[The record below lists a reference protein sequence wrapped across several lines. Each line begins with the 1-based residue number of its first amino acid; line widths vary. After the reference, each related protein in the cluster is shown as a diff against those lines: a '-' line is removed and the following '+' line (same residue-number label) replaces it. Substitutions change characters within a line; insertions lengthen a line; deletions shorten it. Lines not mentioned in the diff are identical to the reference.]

1 MLKKMPAWSL
11 AALYWAWPGDGLEGV
26 AWIAWSLIL
35 NLEHLQ
41 TLQTPLRS
49 PEIDAAF
56 CCQGTRYAA
65 GPTSGG
71 MLEFLVRTEVCGID
85 VIKKNDTQG

>member
-1 MLKKMPAWSL
+1 MLKKMPPWSL

-41 TLQTPLRS
+41 TTLIRS
-49 PEIDAAF
+49 PEIDAVFAVKVRDMQQVLRPEA
-56 CCQGTRYAA
+56 CLHSLCPRRY
-65 GPTSGG
+65 
-71 MLEFLVRTEVCGID
+71 V
-85 VIKKNDTQG
+85 VIRMIKDGSTQG